1 MEDTQMIFSKLPIDI
16 IQHILLYDEHF
27 KMRKGKLVSI
37 IPKSDDRYKILSFI
51 TLTLRYVSDF
61 SSKKLYRYHFNNL
74 YNYKEREYPNND
86 TIDVEIKESNH
97 IHYSIWIGRQY
108 PKSFISTKPQP
119 FLIENS
125 DYHWRYI
132 HHKYIR

>member
-1 MEDTQMIFSKLPIDI
+1 MIFSKLPIDI
-16 IQHILLYDEHF
+16 IQYILLYDEHF

-51 TLTLRYVSDF
+51 TLTLRYISDF

-86 TIDVEIKESNH
+86 TIDVEIKELNDV
-97 IHYSIWIGRQY
+97 HYSIWIGRQY

-132 HHKYIR
+132 HHKYVR

>member
-1 MEDTQMIFSKLPIDI
+1 MIFSKLPIDI
-16 IQHILLYDEHF
+16 IQYILLYDEHF

-51 TLTLRYVSDF
+51 TLTLRYTSDF
-61 SSKKLYRYHFNNL
+61 ISKKLYRYHFNNL

-86 TIDVEIKESNH
+86 TIDVEIKELNDV
-97 IHYSIWIGRQY
+97 HYSIWIGRQY

-132 HHKYIR
+132 HHKYVR